1 MTPKRD
7 HLFISYATEQSPL
20 SDWLAR
26 RLATEGY
33 AVWQDRLKMLG
44 GENWPNDID
53 KAIDERTFRM
63 IALLSR
69 ASMQKPNPQGEWLK
83 GRAIGNKLGIE
94 DFVIPLNTEGLPP
107 HEITWNYQPITYIP
121 FWPSWTEGLDSLLAK
136 LESIGAPKA
145 LREGHQLAIQ
155 SMVQSTT
162 ILDEPEPLISNCF
175 EVLQIPRF
183 VRQYQVTSNHSTH
196 QNQEMRRG
204 WACRIVSP
212 NLILAFHDPPTDL
225 TERHGLQCVDSF
237 AWQESPSIHEISRR
251 DLIVGL
257 LHGCMDRLLA
267 AKGMAFRADR
277 RQWYL
282 RSGLLQNNYVP
293 FAWPNGKRSKFLGVG
308 ERKFPTG
315 DGGEVYRY
323 HLSPSFSVLQDHADP
338 FVLFLRNQIYFT
350 DTKGIP
356 LDQQKV
362 KSRRKHLCRFWF
374 NREWSAR
381 TLGIAQ
387 LLADKGMKIRMGPDG
402 EQQLVINAWPITI
415 TAPKRISDE
424 RVGKLV
430 KSLSTWDED
439 DEETEYTTGWKE

>member
-69 ASMQKPNPQGEWLK
+69 ASMQKANPQGEWLK

-121 FWPSWTEGLDSLLAK
+121 FWPSWTEGLESLLTK
-136 LESIGAPKA
+136 LESIGAPKT
-145 LREGHQLAIQ
+145 LNDGPQLAIR

-162 ILDEPEPLISNCF
+162 VLNQPEQLISNCF

-183 VRQYQVTSNHSTH
+183 VRQYQITTDVPMHR
-196 QNQEMRRG
+196 NQELRRG
-204 WACRIVSP
+204 WACRIVSS
-212 NLILAFHDPPTDL
+212 NQILAFHDPPPDL
-225 TERHGLQCVDSF
+225 AERHGLRFVDSF
-237 AWQESPSIHEISRR
+237 CWQESPSIHKIATR
-251 DLIVGL
+251 DLIVAL

-282 RSGLLQNNYVP
+282 RGGLLQNNYVP
-293 FAWPNGKRSKFLGVG
+293 VTWPDGKRSRFLGVG
-308 ERKFPTG
+308 TRKFPTR
-315 DGGEVYRY
+315 DGGEAYRY
-323 HLSPSFSVLQDHADP
+323 HLSPSFSVLQDHEDP
-338 FVLFLRNQIYFT
+338 FVLFLRNQIYLT

-362 KSRRKHLCRFWF
+362 KSRRKHLCKFWF
-374 NREWSAR
+374 NREWCAR
-381 TLGIAQ
+381 TLGIVQ
-387 LLADKGMKIRMGPDG
+387 LLADQDMKIRMGPDG
-402 EQQLVINAWPITI
+402 EQQLVIDAWPIKI
-415 TAPKRISDE
+415 TAPKRIHDE
-424 RVGKLV
+424 RVDQPDRSV
-430 KSLSTWDED
+430 SAWDED
-439 DEETEYTTGWKE
+439 DEEAEYATGWLG